1 MKTRLLTLLCGV
13 TGSLIAGGPASA
25 AYIGLVVVDQPNEFG
40 ILACSVYAVF
50 DNPNDHLLAVAGTQI
65 APLLVEAPGS
75 FYQHPFGGDLPPHP
89 ALVEA
94 FPSLEFD
101 TFVGIGIRI
110 NTGGDP
116 DATTIPNGWPGF
128 SSTRLETASF
138 GHGWFVTPDD
148 AQGAPDPN
156 GLVFIGQ
163 FSTLDSSRPP
173 GGHVIIE
180 AISDGEPILV
190 AATFC
195 HGLASPC
202 IEGDTNGDTFVD
214 IVDFLTVLRCWEQPQ
229 VGACEFADVD
239 RDGETGIADFL
250 LVLGRW
256 TGSPTIP
263 PPLPDDVDADLD
275 GDGLVGIIDLLWML
289 TGFCPD
295 EVCDLDGNGE
305 LGMRDFLILLAN
317 WD

>member
-13 TGSLIAGGPASA
+13 TGSLIACGSASA
-25 AYIGLVVVDQPNEFG
+25 AYVGLVVINQPNEFG
-40 ILACSVYAVF
+40 ILACNVYAVF
-50 DNPNDHLLAVAGTQI
+50 DNPNDHLLAVAGTRT

-75 FYQHPFGGDLPPHP
+75 FYQHPFGRDLPPIR
-89 ALVEA
+89 ALIEG

-110 NTGGDP
+110 STVDDP
-116 DATTIPNGWPGF
+116 DNTSLAFGWPGF
-128 SSTRLETASF
+128 SSTRLKTASL
-138 GHGWFVTPDD
+138 GSGWFVTPDN

-156 GLVFIGQ
+156 GRVFIGQ

-195 HGLASPC
+195 HGLGSPC
-202 IEGDTNGDTFVD
+202 IQGDTNGDTFVD
-214 IVDFLTVLRCWEQPQ
+214 ILDFLTVLGCWGQPQ

-239 RDGETGIADFL
+239 RDGETGISDFL
-250 LVLGRW
+250 LILGRW
-256 TGSPTIP
+256 TGPPTIP
-263 PPLPDDVDADLD
+263 SPLPQDVDAHLD
-275 GDGLVGIIDLLWML
+275 GDGLVGISDLLWML
-289 TGFCPD
+289 SGSCAV
-295 EVCDLDGNGE
+295 EVCDLDGE
-305 LGMRDFLILLAN
+305 VGMRDLLILLAN